1 MESAKTSLL
10 SVVLL
15 VLACTLSPVK
25 TWAQDNEDVFEAYRQ
40 RINSEFAVK
49 KVEHNTIFNN
59 FRDSINNEYSTYLQR
74 RWEEISLS
82 KGIPVPKKP
91 EPEPIVDNTPVTTST
106 PLPHVEPKPQPKK
119 PEPTPAPPVIE
130 DIPVAAD
137 PTFKFEFY
145 GVPCKVSLPSTK
157 EFKVINTT
165 NQEVSRAWE
174 KISSGVY
181 DHFINDCTCYR
192 NELQLCDW
200 GLYQF
205 VLKASESYFGNTE
218 SNEAVMLQMYALS
231 QLGYKVRLGKQSG
244 RLINL
249 LAFQEKVFAKPYLEI
264 DDTEFYFLGS
274 NLTDE
279 GIQLCDFSFP
289 EEKRASLQ
297 VDRFPQFPASPAPQ
311 KVIRS
316 KAFPQVTAS
325 VIVNNNLME
334 FMDTYPC
341 CSWELFAEAS
351 LSKEVKAQ
359 LYPNLK
365 KTIAGCSEKEAANI
379 LLNLIQTGFEYK
391 TDGDQFGREK
401 TFFGDEP
408 FFYPYCDCEDR
419 SVLYAILVKDLMNL
433 DVVLLDYPTHIA
445 TAVCFN
451 ENITGDYFNIDGK
464 KYIICDPTYIGAPI
478 GKSMP
483 DMLKLEANILRV
495 K

>member
-205 VLKASESYFGNTE
+205 VLKASESYFGNIE

-279 GIQLCDFSFP
+279 GIQLCDFCFP

-365 KTIAGCSEKEAANI
+365 KTIAGRSEKEAANI

-408 FFYPYCDCEDR
+408 FFYPYCD
-419 SVLYAILVKDLMNL
+419 
-433 DVVLLDYPTHIA
+433 
-445 TAVCFN
+445 
-451 ENITGDYFNIDGK
+451 
-464 KYIICDPTYIGAPI
+464 
-478 GKSMP
+478 
-483 DMLKLEANILRV
+483 
-495 K
+495 